1 MRIKPVGEKLVVRP
15 LKAERVTEGGIVIPE
30 SEAERYDL
38 AAIKATIV
46 AVGPLAFEAER
57 KHEKEFGVD
66 VSHAIP
72 RPGNL
77 VAMAKYAGYEIEVG
91 SEKLRVVMDADITAI
106 LEEEDG

>member
-1 MRIKPVGEKLVVRP
+1 MVVRP
-15 LKAERVTEGGIVIPE
+15 LKAERGTKGGIVIPE

-38 AAIKATIV
+38 AAIKATVV
-46 AVGPLAFEAER
+46 AIGPLAFEAEK